1 MENLNIKQVI
11 SEVIK
16 KELEN
21 NYQIKLGDLSQ
32 LFELPKNSEFGDIA
46 LPCFTFAKLLKKSPM
61 LLASELEKIEYP
73 EFVNKAQAMGGYLNF
88 FLQRKEY
95 YKSIICSAINDKS
108 YGSSKEGE
116 GKKCLIEHTSINPNA
131 SPHIGRSRNAIVGD
145 FYANLMKFVGYDVDV
160 HYFVND
166 IGKQISMLVYGALDK
181 EEVKFEDLLSL
192 YVETNKLVKENPEIE
207 KEIFDL
213 LYKLENND
221 KEVREKFFKI
231 VDTCIKGQVRI
242 LNTLGIEYNSFDYES
257 DFIFNKTVDKI
268 LKELLALNDK
278 EEAGI
283 HLEEDEDGRMVV
295 MFDKYKKL
303 TPLVVTRGDKTSL
316 YPLRDICYTIWKG
329 QQGCDKN
336 ILVLGEDQKLYFEQI
351 KTVVAELGYQTPEVI
366 HYSFV
371 MLQEG
376 SMSTRNGTVVLL
388 EDFMKIATDKV
399 LENLKANN
407 RKEDLSIAKS
417 IAYGAVKYSIQK
429 TSNDKNVIFDWDT
442 ALTFEGNSGPYV
454 QYSYARI
461 SSIMRKLDSEYLD
474 LDYLSL
480 NYDVMDLQ
488 IENELVNSLY
498 SFPSIINHAIREKSP
513 HIIAN
518 YAFALAKS
526 FSSLYHDASILY
538 EEDNMKK
545 KCRVALVLAIKNVLE
560 TSMKLLGINPL
571 EEM

>member
-1 MENLNIKQVI
+1 MD
-11 SEVIK
+11 IK
-16 KELEN
+16 KLISNTITEYLH
-21 NYQIKLGDLSQ
+21 ICDDLSS
-32 LFELPKNSEFGDIA
+32 LFELPKNSEYGDVA
-46 LPCFTFAKLLKKSPM
+46 LPCFTFAKAMKKSPM
-61 LLASELEKIEYP
+61 EIAKELSQISFP
-73 EFVNKAQAMGGYLNF
+73 NFVTKVQAVGGYLNF
-88 FLQRKEY
+88 FLEKNEY
-95 YKSIICSAINDKS
+95 YKSIILQAISEEK
-108 YGSSKEGE
+108 YGSSHSGD

-145 FYANLMKFVGYDVDV
+145 FYSKLMRFEGYDVDV

-166 IGKQISMLVYGALDK
+166 IGKQISMLVYGALGK
-181 EEVKFEDLLSL
+181 QEVKFEDLLDL
-192 YVETNKLVKENPEIE
+192 YVKTNALVKEKPEVE

-221 KEVREKFFKI
+221 EKIRSEFRNI
-231 VDTCIKGQVRI
+231 VDTCIKGQVYI
-242 LNTLGIEYNSFDYES
+242 LNKLGIYYNSFDYES
-257 DFIFNKTVDKI
+257 QFIFNHTVDKVLNEI
-268 LKELLALNDK
+268 KALNEK

-283 HLEEDEDGRMVV
+283 HIEEDTDGRMVI

-329 QQGCDKN
+329 SQGADKN

-351 KTVVAELGYQTPEVI
+351 KTVVSELGYQVPEVI

-388 EDFMKIATDKV
+388 EDFMKIATEKIMDGF
-399 LENLKANN
+399 KANG
-407 RKEDLSIAKS
+407 RSESISLAQD

-429 TSNDKNVIFDWDT
+429 TSNDKNVIFDWDS
-442 ALTFEGNSGPYV
+442 ALTFEGCSGPYL
-454 QYSYARI
+454 QYTFARI
-461 SSIMRKLDSEYLD
+461 SSIFRKLDNYKVD
-474 LDYLSL
+474 YNTLDYS
-480 NYDVMDLQ
+480 VMELP
-488 IENELVNSLY
+488 IEGEIVSTLY
-498 SFPSIINHAIREKSP
+498 TFPSIISHAVKEKSP

-518 YAFALAKS
+518 YAFNLAKE

-538 EEDNMKK
+538 EENEEKK
-545 KCRVALVLAIKNVLE
+545 KCRIALMDAVRKTLSTCMNI
-560 TSMKLLGINPL
+560 LGIKCL